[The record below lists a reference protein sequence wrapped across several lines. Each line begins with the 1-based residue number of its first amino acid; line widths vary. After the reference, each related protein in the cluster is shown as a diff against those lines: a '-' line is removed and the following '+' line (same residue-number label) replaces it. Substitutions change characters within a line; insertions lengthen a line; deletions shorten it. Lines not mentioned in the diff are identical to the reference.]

1 MRQILIFLGIV
12 LLCWSCEEDKLDL
25 YKGSDSIYFCYPK
38 LTSEVSN
45 VYMDTTV
52 FSFAMYNVPD
62 TIVRLSVRAL
72 GDMVDRDRA
81 FKVKVESATAVA
93 GTNYDELQ
101 SEYILP
107 KDSVYGEIPIHIY
120 REGLGDA
127 TVSIELRLVSNE
139 YFLQNIPQKIVDKDT
154 IDVTRHVLMFTSKLT
169 KPSMWMESFLGYF
182 SEAKFNFFNQ
192 EMGFEATDWFSSDN
206 EIKSSIGNKILIA
219 NVYFANY
226 MNAIIEAGDPTQMP
240 QEPENTNEADKGY
253 MTFPGV
259 EIPED
264 WPVASELNTNN

>member
-1 MRQILIFLGIV
+1 MKQILIFLGIV

-72 GDMVDRDRA
+72 GDMVDCDRA

-206 EIKSSIGNKILIA
+206 EIKSSSGNKILIA
-219 NVYFANY
+219 NV
-226 MNAIIEAGDPTQMP
+226 
-240 QEPENTNEADKGY
+240 
-253 MTFPGV
+253 
-259 EIPED
+259 
-264 WPVASELNTNN
+264 

>member
-1 MRQILIFLGIV
+1 
-12 LLCWSCEEDKLDL
+12 
-25 YKGSDSIYFCYPK
+25 
-38 LTSEVSN
+38 
-45 VYMDTTV
+45 
-52 FSFAMYNVPD
+52 MYNVPD

-81 FKVKVESATAVA
+81 FKVKIESATAVA

-107 KDSVYGEIPIHIY
+107 KDSVYRGNSYSYLPG
-120 REGLGDA
+120 GLG
-127 TVSIELRLVSNE
+127 EMLQ
-139 YFLQNIPQKIVDKDT
+139 FLSSCAWFLMNISCKIYPHKIVDKDT

-226 MNAIIEAGDPTQMP
+226 LNVIIEAGDPTQMP
-240 QEPENTNEADKGY
+240 QDPRKYE
-253 MTFPGV
+253 
-259 EIPED
+259 
-264 WPVASELNTNN
+264 

>member
-1 MRQILIFLGIV
+1 M
-12 LLCWSCEEDKLDL
+12 
-25 YKGSDSIYFCYPK
+25 
-38 LTSEVSN
+38 TSGVSN

-81 FKVKVESATAVA
+81 FKVKIESATAVA

-107 KDSVYGEIPIHIY
+107 RTACTGKFLFIFTGRAWEM
-120 REGLGDA
+120 
-127 TVSIELRLVSNE
+127 LRFLSSCAWFPNE
-139 YFLQNIPQKIVDKDT
+139 YFLQNIPHKIVDKDT

-219 NVYFANY
+219 NVYFA
-226 MNAIIEAGDPTQMP
+226 IT
-240 QEPENTNEADKGY
+240 
-253 MTFPGV
+253 
-259 EIPED
+259 
-264 WPVASELNTNN
+264 